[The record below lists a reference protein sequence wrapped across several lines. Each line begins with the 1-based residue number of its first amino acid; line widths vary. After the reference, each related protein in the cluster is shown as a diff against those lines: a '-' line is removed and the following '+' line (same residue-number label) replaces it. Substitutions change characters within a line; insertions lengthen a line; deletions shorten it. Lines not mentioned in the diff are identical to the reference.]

1 MKKRILFLSI
11 CLIIFLICDKVS
23 AISMSF
29 GISTMPEATVKGEFV
44 VTKVSISDTSSPS
57 FTFLFDNTDNLEL
70 VGFLDGG
77 NGSCSF
83 RQKDSNFNR
92 QSIYCIGSKP
102 GVVTYPVFWIKKDL
116 NSSDVLDAE
125 VHEGSNQAS
134 GARGKVTVSAKAK
147 IVQASSIDLVSTK
160 TTLLV
165 NETAQ
170 LTATVSPDNTT
181 DKTVTFTSSN
191 PSVISVDN
199 NGLITA
205 VSAGS
210 STITANCGS
219 AVKSIEITVENEV
232 IDLKDLSLSKKE
244 LEMKIGDKEIITY
257 TLDPTNATVD
267 PSKVTYTSNDE
278 SVVIID
284 KNNKIVAVGA
294 GEAKVTVSIGS
305 ISKSLTVKVNAEE
318 VKESKNNS
326 SLLAIIITAVV
337 TFGLTVLGLFIKK
350 IIDSRHDDMNDNSS
364 SSNSEDNYIYPDHD
378 PGYNKFM

>member
-1 MKKRILFLSI
+1 M
-11 CLIIFLICDKVS
+11 CNKVS

-29 GISTMPEATVKGEFV
+29 SVSTMPESTVKGEFV
-44 VTKVSISDTSSPS
+44 VTKVSISDTSAPS

-92 QSIYCIGSKP
+92 QSIYCISSKS

-125 VHEGSNQAS
+125 VHEGTNQAI
-134 GARGKVTVSAKAK
+134 GAKGKVTISSKAK
-147 IVQASSIDLVSTK
+147 IVQASSIELVSSK

-181 DKTVTFTSSN
+181 DKTVTYTSSN
-191 PSVISVDN
+191 SSVVSVDA

-205 VSAGS
+205 VSAG
-210 STITANCGS
+210 TAMITANCGS

-232 IDLKDLSLSKKE
+232 IELKDLSLSKKE
-244 LEMKIGDKEIITY
+244 LEMQVGDKETITY

-267 PSKVTYTSNDE
+267 SSKVNYTSSDE

-284 KNNKIVAVGA
+284 RNNKIIAVGA

-305 ISKSLTVKVNAEE
+305 ISQTLKVKVKAKE
-318 VKESKNNS
+318 VKESKDNS
-326 SLLAIIITAVV
+326 SLLVVIITAVV